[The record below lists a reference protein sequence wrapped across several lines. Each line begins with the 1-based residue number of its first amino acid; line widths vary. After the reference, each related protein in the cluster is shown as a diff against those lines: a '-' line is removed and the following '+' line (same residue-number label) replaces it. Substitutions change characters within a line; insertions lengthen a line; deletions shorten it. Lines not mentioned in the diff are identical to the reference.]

1 MLLTLFVFLLLRVG
15 LPNKQEYRIFE
26 IFQHHATKYAVVS
39 ATKAKVIIAF
49 QTSKHHV
56 KGARVCAN
64 GPLLT
69 SVTGC
74 CRRGWMTTA
83 VALASVEV
91 SPMRENPTRGETRV
105 GELVAPARGCVPA
118 PMVDAEFR
126 GR

>member
-39 ATKAKVIIAF
+39 ATKVKVIIAF

-56 KGARVCAN
+56 KGARVRTN

-69 SVTGC
+69 LVTGGC
-74 CRRGWMTTA
+74 RGWMTTA
-83 VALASVEV
+83 VALPFAEV

-105 GELVAPARGCVPA
+105 GKLVAPARGCVPA
-118 PMVDAEFR
+118 SMVDAGFR

>member
-1 MLLTLFVFLLLRVG
+1 M
-15 LPNKQEYRIFE
+15 
-26 IFQHHATKYAVVS
+26 
-39 ATKAKVIIAF
+39 IIAF

-56 KGARVCAN
+56 KGARVRAN

-69 SVTGC
+69 SVTGGGC
-74 CRRGWMTTA
+74 RGWMTTA
-83 VALASVEV
+83 VALPFAEV

-105 GELVAPARGCVPA
+105 GELVAPARACVPA